1 MLRNKG
7 QVQSTVL
14 WHDASQRTVGL
25 IALSLLPAVMLTFRL
40 WSCSHMAPAFNTPL
54 WSFLTQWSPSRSS
67 ALGPAH
73 ADTLQDPILTL
84 TRKQRRTRG
93 TGFVPFS
100 FQLWLLFPLPTL
112 SFLIS
117 SLWCFF
123 YNIPLLLQS
132 LLCVFFQKNGGGRT
146 KSLCQKHRKRHERHW
161 EGAVFSQAVVLRT
174 HPWSC
179 LLLHKDP
186 THVHFSYRT
195 SPNCPLPWQFLPP
208 PSCVQEATWSLR
220 TGTFV

>member
-117 SLWCFF
+117 RLWCFF

-132 LLCVFFQKNGGGRT
+132 LLCVFFQKMEGEELNLFVKNIENVMSVTEKVRCSAKLLSSEHTHDPVSCFT
-146 KSLCQKHRKRHERHW
+146 KIQPMS
-161 EGAVFSQAVVLRT
+161 
-174 HPWSC
+174 
-179 LLLHKDP
+179 
-186 THVHFSYRT
+186 T